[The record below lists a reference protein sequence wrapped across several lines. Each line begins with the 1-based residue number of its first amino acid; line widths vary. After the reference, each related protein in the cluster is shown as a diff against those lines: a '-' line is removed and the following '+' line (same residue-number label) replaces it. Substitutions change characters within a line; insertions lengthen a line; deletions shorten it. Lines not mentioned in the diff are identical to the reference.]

1 MISFART
8 NTSPISQWWWTVD
21 RWLLGA
27 LMILVTIG
35 IFMSF
40 AASPA
45 VAETI
50 GNSPY
55 YFVKRHLMLLPV
67 ALSLMIGIS
76 MLHPREIKLLAIG
89 LLIGAIILLIMTFFI
104 GIEIKG
110 ARRWLSIAGFSLQ
123 PSEFIKPA
131 FAVVAAWLFSEQYKR
146 RGFRGNLFAIG
157 AWLVIFGLLVL
168 QPDLGMAF
176 VVSCVWGFQFF
187 LTGLPMMLVIGL
199 GLAAIGLAFSAYFL
213 FPHFA
218 SRIDRFLDP
227 NTGDT
232 YQVTRSMDAFVNG
245 GFMGVGPGE
254 GTVKATIPDVHA
266 DFVFAVTGE
275 EFGLIPCLFVVAVFA
290 FIILRGLKRLRGESD
305 LFILLATA
313 GLLTQF
319 TLQAVVNLASTLN
332 LMPTKGM
339 TLPFI
344 SYGGSSLL
352 AISIGT
358 GMLLALTRRRPKS
371 GEYMA

>member
-1 MISFART
+1 
-8 NTSPISQWWWTVD
+8 
-21 RWLLGA
+21 
-27 LMILVTIG
+27 
-35 IFMSF
+35 
-40 AASPA
+40 
-45 VAETI
+45 
-50 GNSPY
+50 
-55 YFVKRHLMLLPV
+55 
-67 ALSLMIGIS
+67 
-76 MLHPREIKLLAIG
+76 
-89 LLIGAIILLIMTFFI
+89 
-104 GIEIKG
+104 
-110 ARRWLSIAGFSLQ
+110 
-123 PSEFIKPA
+123 
-131 FAVVAAWLFSEQYKR
+131 
-146 RGFRGNLFAIG
+146 
-157 AWLVIFGLLVL
+157 
-168 QPDLGMAF
+168 
-176 VVSCVWGFQFF
+176 
-187 LTGLPMMLVIGL
+187 MMLVIGL

-232 YQVTRSMDAFVNG
+232 YQVSRSMDAFVNG

-275 EFGLIPCLFVVAVFA
+275 EFGLIPCLLVVAVFA
-290 FIILRGLKRLRGESD
+290 FIILRGLKRLRGEPD

-371 GEYMA
+371 GEYMV